1 MEDLESLV
9 SHIDKPF
16 REFLRNLH
24 MIDDYEGMF
33 QQDNTFHL
41 IPKSAQGKDFHLL
54 LYNL

>member
-1 MEDLESLV
+1 VEDQESLV
-9 SHIDKPF
+9 LHIDKPF

-41 IPKSAQGKDFHLL
+41 ILKSVQGKDSLLL